1 MQTTETIAERLLH
14 RGLGG
19 VELFDFPQQSC
30 DGLRHTLAGLTRQG
44 YTRLSFHAPMPR
56 PSYFHHSG
64 VSCFFLNEDASL
76 RNLTYRVIEE
86 TVGHAREWNADYV
99 VTHLTYGRTDT
110 TDRDYAIHLARAAC
124 IRLAALSDRYGM
136 PIDIEFAAYSGAF
149 AGPADFLAAM
159 NGYPQLGICIDTG
172 HASLGARIRQ
182 RSYLEDI
189 RTLAP
194 RARSMHLWNTRGPGD
209 PLHRGHVPLH
219 PTQRPEQGWV
229 DMEETMRIVLE
240 HNPRINIVFE
250 YPVEELTAEI
260 REGYDW
266 IAGLVRRHARDNQPL
281 PGASA

>member
-1 MQTTETIAERLLH
+1 MLTTESMAERLLH

-19 VELFDFPQQSC
+19 VELFDFPRQSW
-30 DGLRHTLAGLTRQG
+30 GALRRTLAGLTRQG

-64 VSCFFLNEDASL
+64 VSCFFLHEDASL
-76 RNLTYRVIEE
+76 RELSFRVIGE
-86 TVGHAREWNADYV
+86 TLRHARAWNAAYV
-99 VTHLTYGRTDT
+99 VTHLTYGKTDT
-110 TDRDYAIHLARAAC
+110 TDRERAARLARETC
-124 IRLAALSDRYGM
+124 SRLAALSDRHGM
-136 PIDIEFAAYSGAF
+136 PIDIEFAAYSSAF
-149 AGPADFLAAM
+149 ASPEDFLAAM
-159 NGYPQLGICIDTG
+159 SGHPQLGICIDTG

-182 RSYLEDI
+182 RSYMEDI

-194 RARSMHLWNTRGPGD
+194 RARSMHLWNTRGPED
-209 PLHRGHVPLH
+209 PRHRGHVPLH

-229 DMEETMRIVLE
+229 DMEETLRIVLE

-250 YPVEELTAEI
+250 YPVEELTTEI

-266 IAGLVRRHARDNQPL
+266 IAGLVRRHARDCQSL